1 MCTSLST
8 PDKSPNQRQT
18 IRRRILELVLFA
30 LLGSLMFQSKIIM
43 ELIPNI
49 HLLGM
54 LTMCYTLLFR
64 AKALFPIYVFVFLN
78 GLYAGFALW
87 WYPYLYIWTIL
98 WGITMLLPRR
108 MPRKVA
114 FVVYPLVCGIHG
126 LLCGILYAPMQALMF
141 GLNFKQMLAWIISG
155 LPFDAI
161 HGIGNFAAGFL
172 ILPLTDQLRKMM
184 RREFRNQI
192 SISSDELQK

>member
-1 MCTSLST
+1 MCTNLST
-8 PDKSPNQRQT
+8 PDKSPNKRQT

-98 WGITMLLPRR
+98 WGITMLLPQR

-126 LLCGILYAPMQALMF
+126 LLFGILYAPMQALMF

>member
-8 PDKSPNQRQT
+8 PDKIPNKRQT

-30 LLGSLMFQSKIIM
+30 LLGSLMFCSKVVM

-64 AKALFPIYVFVFLN
+64 AKALLPIYVYVILN

-98 WGITMLLPRR
+98 WAIAMLLPRK

-126 LLCGILYAPMQALMF
+126 LLFGILYAPVQALMF
-141 GLNFKQMLAWIISG
+141 GLNFKQMLAWIAAG
-155 LPFDAI
+155 LPFDVI

-172 ILPLTDQLRKMM
+172 ILPLTDQLRKMI
-184 RREFRNQI
+184 RREFHNQI
-192 SISSDELQK
+192 QVSMD

>member
-1 MCTSLST
+1 MST

-126 LLCGILYAPMQALMF
+126 LLFGILYAPMQALMF

>member
-126 LLCGILYAPMQALMF
+126 LLFGILYAPMQALMF

-155 LPFDAI
+155 FPFDVI

-184 RREFRNQI
+184 RREFHNQI
-192 SISSDELQK
+192 PIESNEGLN

>member
-1 MCTSLST
+1 MCTNLST

-126 LLCGILYAPMQALMF
+126 LLFGILYAPMQALMF

-155 LPFDAI
+155 LTFDVI

-192 SISSDELQK
+192 SISSDELQN

>member
-8 PDKSPNQRQT
+8 PDKIPNKRQT

-64 AKALFPIYVFVFLN
+64 TKALFPIYVFVFLN

-126 LLCGILYAPMQALMF
+126 LLFGILYAPMQALMF

-155 LPFDAI
+155 FPFDVI

>member
-1 MCTSLST
+1 MCTNLST

-126 LLCGILYAPMQALMF
+126 LLFGILYAPMQALMF

>member
-126 LLCGILYAPMQALMF
+126 LLFGILYAPMQALMF

>member
-1 MCTSLST
+1 MST

-87 WYPYLYIWTIL
+87 WYPYLYIWTVL
-98 WGITMLLPRR
+98 WGAVT
-108 MPRKVA
+108 
-114 FVVYPLVCGIHG
+114 
-126 LLCGILYAPMQALMF
+126 
-141 GLNFKQMLAWIISG
+141 
-155 LPFDAI
+155 
-161 HGIGNFAAGFL
+161 
-172 ILPLTDQLRKMM
+172 
-184 RREFRNQI
+184 
-192 SISSDELQK
+192 

>member
-1 MCTSLST
+1 MCTNLST
-8 PDKSPNQRQT
+8 PDKSPNKRQT

-126 LLCGILYAPMQALMF
+126 LLFGILYAPMQALMF